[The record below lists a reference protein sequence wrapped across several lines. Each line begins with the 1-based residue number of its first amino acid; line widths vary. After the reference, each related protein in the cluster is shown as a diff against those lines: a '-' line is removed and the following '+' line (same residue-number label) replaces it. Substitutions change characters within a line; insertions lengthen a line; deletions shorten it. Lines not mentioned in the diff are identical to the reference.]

1 MYDRFCLSCGSDDL
15 ERGYDGV
22 YECQECECMIHEK
35 DFEFYEEIY

>member
-15 ERGYDGV
+15 ERGHDGV